1 MSMSRM
7 RRKRRLI
14 KKMEMLGY
22 DFVDAQSFIRETFDL
37 SHATPVGMRFKA
49 NAILAPLL
57 EAWIE
62 SSNYKSLDRDSKNYG
77 FFSLVFRS
85 RKAANIWMRT
95 TGKLVAEN
103 IWKMKI

>member
-22 DFVDAQSFIRETFDL
+22 EFAATQDFIRKAFDM
-37 SHATPVGMRFKA
+37 SHAAPVGMRFKP

-62 SSNYKSLDRDSKNYG
+62 SSSYKRLDKQSKNFG
-77 FFSLVFRS
+77 FFNLVFRN
-85 RKAANIWMRT
+85 RKFANIWMRT
-95 TGKLVAEN
+95 TGKLIAEN

>member
-1 MSMSRM
+1 MSMSRL

-22 DFVDAQSFIRETFDL
+22 DFVDAQSFLRETFDL
-37 SHATPVGMRFKA
+37 SHATPVGLRFKA

-62 SSNYKSLDRDSKNYG
+62 SSRYKSLDKNSKDFG
-77 FFSLVFRS
+77 FFNLIFRS
-85 RKAANIWMRT
+85 RKFADTWVRT

>member
-22 DFVDAQSFIRETFDL
+22 DFTDTQGFIRETFDM
-37 SHATPVGMRFKA
+37 SHAAPVGMRFKA

-62 SSNYKSLDRDSKNYG
+62 SSSYKSLDRESKNFG
-77 FFSLVFRS
+77 FFRLVFRS
-85 RKAANIWMRT
+85 RKVANTWMRT